1 MVARLVVAA
10 PSSGAGKTTIATGL
24 MAALVDAGLTVSPH
38 KAGPDYIDPGYHAL
52 ATGRPG
58 RNLDPFLTGEELVA
72 PLFRHGARDA
82 DIAIVEGVMG
92 LFDGLPDGYASTAH
106 VARLID
112 APVVL
117 VVDATGQGQSVA
129 ALVHGFA
136 GFDTRVRIGGVIL
149 NRVGS
154 DRHEEVCRAALDHSG
169 VPVLGVVRRTP
180 GIETPSRH
188 LGLIPVAER
197 RREALEAVARLGD
210 LIAAGCDLKALV
222 RLAHTAPA
230 LTGEPWSP
238 EAAAAQNATKT
249 GEHRLGHRLGHRT
262 TKVAVAGGPAF
273 TFGYAEQTELLEA
286 AGAEVVPFDPLRDER
301 LPDGTRGLIL
311 PGGFPEMHVHDLAAN
326 EPLKREIA
334 AFEGPILAECGGLLY
349 LTRELDGHPMVGR
362 VDATSRMSPRL
373 TLGYR
378 DAVVTRDTVIGRTGE
393 RVRGH
398 EFHRTV
404 TDLPGERVYRW
415 RGGADGYAAGRIL
428 ASYLHLHWAGTPEAA
443 TRFVKECG

>member
-1 MVARLVVAA
+1 
-10 PSSGAGKTTIATGL
+10 
-24 MAALVDAGLTVSPH
+24 
-38 KAGPDYIDPGYHAL
+38 
-52 ATGRPG
+52 
-58 RNLDPFLTGEELVA
+58 
-72 PLFRHGARDA
+72 
-82 DIAIVEGVMG
+82 MG

-117 VVDATGQGQSVA
+117 VVDTTGQGQSVA

-169 VPVLGVVRRTP
+169 VPVLGVIRRTP

-197 RREALEAVARLGD
+197 RREALEAVDRLGD
-210 LIAAGCDLKALV
+210 LITEGCDLKALV
-222 RLAHTAPA
+222 QPGSHRARP
-230 LTGEPWSP
+230 GRPDPWNP
-238 EAAAAQNATKT
+238 PFAEHAAASRSAP
-249 GEHRLGHRLGHRT
+249 RT
-262 TKVAVAGGPAF
+262 RVAVAGGPAF
-273 TFGYAEQTELLEA
+273 TFGYAEQAELLQA

-301 LPDGTRGLIL
+301 LPDGAQGLIL
-311 PGGFPEMHVHDLAAN
+311 PGGFPEMHVHELAAN
-326 EPLKREIA
+326 DRLKSEIA
-334 AFEGPILAECGGLLY
+334 AFDGPILAECGGLLY
-349 LTRELDGHPMVGR
+349 LARELDGHPMVGR
-362 VDATSRMSPRL
+362 IDAKAEMSPKL

-378 DAVVTRDTVIGRTGE
+378 DAVVTKDTVIGRAGE

-404 TDLPGERVYRW
+404 TELPGERVYRW

-443 TRFVKECG
+443 TRFVKECR